1 MKTLPAMT
9 LILLLAIVAAAAG
22 MFTARHLYRNGG
34 EAAAPESLNSVVG
47 KPAPGLV
54 LPAAA
59 GGEINLQS
67 LRGKTVLV
75 NFWATWCGPCIE
87 EMPLLDRFAESR
99 KDSGLV
105 VLGIAVDDR
114 EAVQEF
120 LMEHPVAYPIG
131 LGTAGSPDESTT
143 FGNRRGVL
151 PYSVLIDASG
161 VIRRTEVGSFD
172 EDELVAWVD
181 GALE

>member
-1 MKTLPAMT
+1 MKTVPAML
-9 LILLLAIVAAAAG
+9 LILALAVLAASAG
-22 MFTARHLYRNGG
+22 MFTARQLQG
-34 EAAAPESLNSVVG
+34 EGDEASVPAPVNSVVG
-47 KPAPGLV
+47 NPAPALV
-54 LPAAA
+54 VPAAD
-59 GGEINLQS
+59 GGEIDLQS

-87 EMPLLDRFAESR
+87 EMPLLDRFADSR

-114 EAVQEF
+114 EAVREF
-120 LMEHPVAYPIG
+120 LQEHPVGYPIG

-161 VIRRTEVGSFD
+161 VITRSEVGSFD

-181 GALE
+181 GAGD